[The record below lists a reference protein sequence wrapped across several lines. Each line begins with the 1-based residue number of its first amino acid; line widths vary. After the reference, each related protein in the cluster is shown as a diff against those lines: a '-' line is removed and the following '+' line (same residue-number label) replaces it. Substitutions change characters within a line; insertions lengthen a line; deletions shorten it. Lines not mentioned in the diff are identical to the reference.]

1 MENVALLVFYCH
13 RALVSVYMATTCDF
27 KEENKKLLNG
37 WRQIDFIRYR
47 RWKLFELD
55 LSAAFHGSPSAMQPG
70 V

>member
-1 MENVALLVFYCH
+1 
-13 RALVSVYMATTCDF
+13 MATTCDF